1 RGTACSPATGDDR
14 CGRSARCPSACWR
27 GARPTP
33 WVCPRCCCNPF
44 AASRQSPRP
53 RCRSRVRTVSMHDT
67 WPLLRDSDFP
77 RITRGRL
84 QTLLLNLGYL
94 CNLSCI
100 HCHVAAGPRRTEL
113 MDRPTMA
120 LALAVAERHAVATLD
135 VTGGSPEMN
144 PDFRWLVGQARE
156 AGLHV

>member
-1 RGTACSPATGDDR
+1 
-14 CGRSARCPSACWR
+14 
-27 GARPTP
+27 
-33 WVCPRCCCNPF
+33 
-44 AASRQSPRP
+44 
-53 RCRSRVRTVSMHDT
+53 MHDT

-84 QTLLLNLGYL
+84 QTLQLNLGYL

-120 LALAVAERHAVATLD
+120 LALAVAKRHDVGTLD

-144 PDFRWLVGQARE
+144 PDFRWFVEEISKAGYDQDQAMEILQTTLAEQPDFFNKKTPFDRVRQTAANRGRE
-156 AGLHV
+156 F